1 MSSTDDEEETG
12 CTMVYHCSKC
22 DEAKPRKDFHNM
34 YDRINIANIFYKT
47 CKECRDKV
55 KATKELR
62 KEQKKRIQPIVFTIL
77 TTCKIL
83 YVAIVVYISM
93 KSI

>member
-12 CTMVYHCSKC
+12 YTMVYHCSI
-22 DEAKPRKDFHNM
+22 EAKPRKGFHKV
-34 YDRINIANIFYKT
+34 YDRVKMEEIFYKT

-62 KEQKKRIQPIVFTIL
+62 KEQKKRIQPMETHRLKPL
-77 TTCKIL
+77 TP
-83 YVAIVVYISM
+83 
-93 KSI
+93 

>member
-1 MSSTDDEEETG
+1 MSSTNDEEETG

-22 DEAKPRKDFHNM
+22 DEATPRKDFHKM
-34 YDRINIANIFYKT
+34 YDRIKMEDIFCKT

-62 KEQKKRIQPIVFTIL
+62 KEQKKRIQPMEIHVKAFNTI
-77 TTCKIL
+77 IL
-83 YVAIVVYISM
+83 LHLQNIRSFVL
-93 KSI
+93 

>member
-22 DEAKPRKDFHNM
+22 DEAKPRKDFHKM
-34 YDRINIANIFYKT
+34 YDRIKVEEIFYKT

-62 KEQKKRIQPIVFTIL
+62 KEQKKRIQPMEIHRLKPLIP
-77 TTCKIL
+77 
-83 YVAIVVYISM
+83 
-93 KSI
+93 

>member
-22 DEAKPRKDFHNM
+22 DEAKPRKDFHKM
-34 YDRINIANIFYKT
+34 YDIMKMEEIFYKT

-62 KEQKKRIQPIVFTIL
+62 NRLKPLIP
-77 TTCKIL
+77 
-83 YVAIVVYISM
+83 
-93 KSI
+93 